1 MWSGFEGYLPD
12 IGSATKVSKHREGE
26 GLRVYLCGMKQ
37 AGIKIFAPA
46 SISNLACGFD
56 ILGMALE
63 ALGDEV
69 TAWLSDTPGVR
80 LESVT
85 GDQGRLP
92 READRNAV
100 TIAARA
106 LLEHLGEEKRGV
118 VIGLHKLMPFSSGLG
133 SSGSS
138 AVAGAMAVN
147 ELLRRPLEKREL
159 LPFAMRGEFAVTG
172 GWFVDNVAA
181 SLMGGLVLVRD
192 GESLDVLRLP
202 VPKGIYA
209 AVVHP
214 HIELPTREVR
224 SILQP
229 HVALKDMVIQTG
241 NLAGLIQGLYQS
253 DFPLIRRSLKDV
265 VIEPQRAPAIPGFQA
280 MQEAAMLA
288 GALGCSISGSGP
300 SVFALFENSLEAEN
314 GGEAMMRVLQDI
326 KQEATLY
333 LSRVNMDGALKY

>member
-1 MWSGFEGYLPD
+1 
-12 IGSATKVSKHREGE
+12 
-26 GLRVYLCGMKQ
+26 MKQ

-63 ALGDEV
+63 APGDEV
-69 TAWLSDTPGVR
+69 TAWLCDTPGVH

-92 READRNAV
+92 READKNAV
-100 TIAARA
+100 AISAQA
-106 LLEHLGEEKRGV
+106 LLDHLGESKRGV
-118 VIGLHKLMPFSSGLG
+118 AIGLHKRMPFSSGLG
-133 SSGSS
+133 SSGAS
-138 AVAGAMAVN
+138 AVAGVMAVN
-147 ELLRRPLEKREL
+147 ELLKRPLEKREL
-159 LPFAMRGEFAVTG
+159 LPFAMQGEFVVTG

-181 SLMGGLVLVRD
+181 SLLGGMVLVRD
-192 GESLDVLRLP
+192 GETLDVLRLP
-202 VPKGIYA
+202 VPKGLFA

-214 HIELPTREVR
+214 HIELTTREVR

-229 HVALKDMVIQTG
+229 TVVLKDMVTQTG

-253 DFPLIRRSLKDV
+253 DFPLIRRSMKDV
-265 VIEPQRAPAIPGFQA
+265 VIEPQRSPRVPGFNSMQDAA
-280 MQEAAMLA
+280 MQA

-300 SVFALFENSLEAEN
+300 SVFALFENSLQAEN
-314 GGEAMMRVLQDI
+314 GGEAMMRVMQDI

-333 LSRVNMDGALKY
+333 LSRVNMEGAIKY

>member
-1 MWSGFEGYLPD
+1 
-12 IGSATKVSKHREGE
+12 
-26 GLRVYLCGMKQ
+26 MKQ

-46 SISNLACGFD
+46 SLSNLGCGFD

-63 ALGDEV
+63 APGDEV
-69 TAWLSDTPGVR
+69 TAWLSDNPGVQ
-80 LESVT
+80 LVGVT

-92 READRNAV
+92 REAERNAV
-100 TIAARA
+100 TIAAQS
-106 LLEHLGEEKRGV
+106 LLEHLGEGGRG
-118 VIGLHKLMPFSSGLG
+118 IAIELHKRMPFSSGLG
-133 SSGSS
+133 SSGAS
-138 AVAGAMAVN
+138 AVAGVMAVN

-181 SLMGGLVLVRD
+181 SLLGGIVLVRD
-192 GESLDVLRLP
+192 GESLDVLRMP
-202 VPKGIYA
+202 VPKGLYA

-214 HIELPTREVR
+214 HIELTTREVR
-224 SILQP
+224 SILKDS
-229 HVALKDMVIQTG
+229 VSLSDMVTQTG

-265 VIEPQRAPAIPGFQA
+265 IIEPQRSGSIPGFRE
-280 MQEAAMLA
+280 MQDAAMES

-314 GGEAMMRVLQDI
+314 GGEAMMRVMDSM

-333 LSRVNMDGALKY
+333 LSRVNMEGALKY